1 MHIRILSIALC
12 LLLSNQ
18 SFAQDQLLTMKDA
31 IVGYHLYPRGLN
43 QLQWADDNHYSY
55 QDTLNGEQ
63 ILKLV
68 ETDATNNGSTK
79 VITFDDVQNAVVNAN
94 ADSLKRLPRVRWTD
108 KNTFRF
114 YHDKAYYAYSVGEKS
129 ASKILNYEP
138 GTMEHADIEWKSKNI
153 SYVKGDNLWVN
164 DHQVTTDGGN
174 GIVYAQSVHRS
185 EFGITHGMFWSD
197 NGEKLAFYRM
207 DESMVTEYPL
217 YNLDQKPAT
226 PKQIRYP
233 VAGDPSHHVTVG
245 VYNPTDKSV
254 VYLKTGGPKEQY
266 LTNVSWGPKADYV
279 YIAVVN
285 REQNHMWLKQYDAKT
300 GDFIKTL
307 FEEANEKYVEPEHG
321 LTFVPG
327 KEDQFI
333 WWSER
338 DGYNHLYLYNTDGE
352 LLRQL
357 TKGPWVVTQFH
368 GFSGDGKLFFISGTK
383 ESPINRDLYAVSFK
397 KSKKITRLTQNEG
410 THRITSSPNNERFI
424 DNFSSTIT
432 PREVRVF
439 SESGTSLGT
448 LKSADNPL
456 KDYKLGAM
464 TIGTLKA
471 NDGSTDL
478 YYRLFKP
485 VDFDPN
491 KKYPVVVYLYNGPHA
506 QLINNTWL
514 GGANLW
520 YHYMAQQ
527 GFVVFTIDGRGSANR
542 GFEFESAIHRQA
554 GTLEMQDQLTGVEF
568 LKSHAWVDSNR
579 MGIHGWSYGGFMT
592 TSMMTRQPGTFQVG
606 VAGGPVIDWRYY
618 EIMYTERYMDTPE
631 ENPEGYKNNNLLNYV
646 DKLEGKLLMIHGGQ
660 DDVVLWQ
667 HSLMY
672 LQKNIK
678 SGNANLDYFVYP
690 HHPHNVGGMD
700 RVHLYQKVTDYLM
713 LHLK

>member
-1 MHIRILSIALC
+1 MLIRILSIAIC
-12 LLLSNQ
+12 LLVSAEVF
-18 SFAQDQLLTMKDA
+18 SQDKMLTMKDA
-31 IVGYHLYPRGLN
+31 ITGYHLYPRGLN
-43 QLQWADDNHYSY
+43 QLQWADDDHYSY
-55 QDTLNGEQ
+55 QDTLNGEK

-68 ETDATNNGSTK
+68 QIDRTNNGLTK
-79 VITFDDVQNAVVNAN
+79 IITLDNIQKAVVA
-94 ADSLKRLPRVRWTD
+94 AGGDSLKRIPRVRWTSN
-108 KNTFRF
+108 NTFRF
-114 YHDKAYYAYSVGEKS
+114 YHNQAYYQYMVGEQT
-129 ASKILNYEP
+129 ASKLMDYHP
-138 GTMEHADIEWKSKNI
+138 GEMGHADIEWKSKNI
-153 SYVKGDNLWVN
+153 SYVKDDNLYVN
-164 DHQVTTDGGN
+164 DHQITNDGGN
-174 GIVYAQSVHRS
+174 GIVYGQSVHRS

-197 NGEKLAFYRM
+197 QGEKLAFYRM

-217 YNLDQKPAT
+217 YTLGDKPAT
-226 PKQIRYP
+226 AKMIRYP
-233 VAGDPSHHVTVG
+233 VSGDPSHHVTIG
-245 VYNPTDKSV
+245 VYNPADKSV
-254 VYLKTGGPKEQY
+254 IYLKTGEPKEQY
-266 LTNVSWGPKADYV
+266 LTNVSWGPNANYV

-300 GDFIKTL
+300 GDFVKTL
-307 FEEANEKYVEPEHG
+307 FEETNDKYVEPEHG

-327 KEDQFI
+327 QDDQFV

-338 DGYNHLYLYNTDGE
+338 DGFNHLYLYNTDGE
-352 LLRQL
+352 LIRQL
-357 TKGPWVVTQFH
+357 TEGDWVVTQFH
-368 GFSGDGKLFFISGTK
+368 GFSDDGKLFFISGTK

-410 THRITSSPNNERFI
+410 THRITPSPNNERFI

-432 PREVRVF
+432 PREVRVL
-439 SESGTSLGT
+439 SESGSSLGT
-448 LKSADNPL
+448 LKSSGNTL

-471 NDGSTDL
+471 NDGTTDL

-506 QLINNTWL
+506 QLVNNTWL

-568 LKSHAWVDSNR
+568 LKGLPWVDSSR

-592 TSMMTRQPGTFQVG
+592 TSMMTRQPGTFKVG
-606 VAGGPVIDWRYY
+606 VAGGPVIDWGYY

-631 ENPEGYKNNNLLNYV
+631 ENPEGYKANNLLNYV

-672 LQKNIK
+672 LKKNIK

-713 LHLK
+713 LYLK